1 MRPTLVGNPDIPKQ
15 KIQVL
20 SSFWY
25 IRFNNS
31 LKIQKMTNQSQYQVA
46 VGKDIQSVS
55 LVGEMRKSYLDYAMS
70 VIVARAI
77 PDVCD
82 GLKPVHRRIL
92 YAMYEGNY
100 DYNKPFKKSARI
112 VGEVMGKYHPH
123 GDSAIYESLVRMA
136 QDFSMRLPLID
147 GQGNFGSID
156 DDPAAAM
163 RYTESRL
170 KKVTHTMLEDLDKDT
185 VDFVP
190 NYDGSEREP
199 KVMPARFPNLL
210 VNGSGGIAVGMATNI
225 PPHNLGEVID
235 GVLAY
240 IDNSEITVEDLL
252 KIIPAPD
259 FPTGGIILGRNGYT
273 SAANTGRGS
282 VIMRGRHKIEK
293 LSGGKVAIIITE
305 VPYQVNKAKLVE
317 KIAELVKEKK
327 IEGITDLRDESDR
340 DGIRVVIELRRDA
353 MEEVIINQLYSFT
366 PLQSSFGVNM
376 LALNQGRPELLNL
389 LDVIRLFTRFR
400 EGVVARRTNFLLNKA
415 RDKTHILIGLAV
427 AVANIDE
434 IVELIKKSADS
445 AEAKEK
451 LLSRSWPSHTVE
463 AIIKLVQDKGNVIK
477 DGKFYFTEVQAKSIL
492 DMRLA
497 RLTGLE
503 MDKINAELAI
513 LAAEISEYLVL
524 LADRV
529 KLMNLVKSELVE
541 IKDQFAT
548 PRRSTVEDSE
558 FEVDIEDLIPKEDM
572 VVVGTMNGYIKRVLL
587 SAYRTQKRGGKGR
600 SAMDVRDEDIATDI
614 FVANTHT
621 PILFFSSKGKV
632 YKLKAYKLPLGNP
645 QARGR
650 ALVNLLPI
658 DQDEKIST
666 ILALP
671 ENEESWKDLSI
682 VFATASGD
690 IRRNS
695 MDQFVDIR
703 SSGKIAMKLEDGD
716 ALVNVAL
723 CGSKDDIMLSTA
735 NGKCIRFPV
744 EKLRVFQSRNSTGVR
759 GIKLDKGN
767 KVIAMS
773 ILTHTDSDSEIKDK
787 YLKIDLE
794 KRLQLREALI
804 FNKKLQENPATDLL
818 EQPKEILKI
827 KGAELPQEKIEE
839 MAINE
844 EFILTITENGF
855 GKRSSAYEYRIT
867 NRGGSGITNII
878 TSKRNG
884 NVVASFPIEGK
895 DQVMIITDK
904 GTLIRTEVTSVRI
917 TGRNTQGVTLIK
929 AKDEAVVSVARIAHT
944 GNKEV
949 DEAETGDDGSEQV
962 EGSEVVTT
970 QE

>member
-1 MRPTLVGNPDIPKQ
+1 MTNNLSNPDLASREIVP
-15 KIQVL
+15 
-20 SSFWY
+20 
-25 IRFNNS
+25 
-31 LKIQKMTNQSQYQVA
+31 VA
-46 VGKDIQSVS
+46 IET
-55 LVGEMRKSYLDYAMS
+55 EMKKSYLDYAMS

-92 YAMYEGNY
+92 YAMYEGGY
-100 DYNKPFKKSARI
+100 DYNKAFKKSARI

-185 VDFVP
+185 VDFGP

-199 KVMPARFPNLL
+199 KVMPAKFPNLL

-225 PPHNLGEVID
+225 PPHNLGETID
-235 GVLAY
+235 GCLAY
-240 IDNSEITVEDLL
+240 IDNNDITIEELI
-252 KIIPAPD
+252 KIIPGPD
-259 FPTGGIILGRNGYT
+259 FPTGGIILGRAGSE
-273 SAANTGRGS
+273 SAARTGRGS

-293 LSGGKVAIIITE
+293 AKNGKVSIIITE
-305 VPYQVNKAKLVE
+305 VPYQTNKAKLVE

-340 DGIRVVIELRRDA
+340 DGIRVVIEIKKDA

-366 PLQSSFGVNM
+366 GLQTSFGVNM
-376 LALNQGRPELLNL
+376 LALNHGRPELLNL
-389 LDVIRLFTRFR
+389 LQVIKLFVNFR
-400 EGVVARRTNFLLNKA
+400 EGVVARRTNFLLGKA

-434 IVELIKKSADS
+434 IVELIKKSPDAAS
-445 AEAKEK
+445 AKEK
-451 LLSRSWPSHTVE
+451 LLAKSWPSSTVE
-463 AIIKLVQDKGNVIK
+463 AIIKLVQDKGNVVK
-477 DGKFYFTEVQAKSIL
+477 DGKFYFTELQAKAIL

-503 MDKINAELAI
+503 ASKINEELRI
-513 LAAEISEYLVL
+513 LSGEISEYLSI
-524 LADRV
+524 LANRD
-529 KLMNLVKSELVE
+529 KLMKLVKDELIAVKE
-541 IKDQFAT
+541 EFST
-548 PRRSTVEDSE
+548 PRRSTIEESE

-572 VVVGTMNGYIKRVLL
+572 VVVATMNGYIKRVAL
-587 SAYRTQKRGGKGR
+587 SAYRSQKRGGKGR
-600 SAMDVRDEDIATDI
+600 SAMDVRDEDFATEI
-614 FVANTHT
+614 FATNTHT

-632 YKLKAYKLPLGNP
+632 YKLKTYKLPLGSP

-671 ENEESWKDLSI
+671 EDEESWKDLSI
-682 VFATASGD
+682 IFATSSGD
-690 IRRNS
+690 VRRNS
-695 MDQFVDIR
+695 MDQFTDIR
-703 SSGKIAMKLEDGD
+703 SSGKIAMKLEGD
-716 ALVNVAL
+716 EALIGVNL
-723 CGSKDDIMLSTA
+723 CSEKDDILLSTK

-744 EKLRVFQSRNSTGVR
+744 SKLRIFQSRNSTGVR
-759 GIKLDKGN
+759 GIKLEKGN

-773 ILTHTDSDSEIKDK
+773 VLKHSEADMLVREQ
-787 YLKIDLE
+787 YLKIPTETRVELKD
-794 KRLQLREALI
+794 ALV
-804 FNKKLQENPATDLL
+804 FNKKLAENPSEDLL
-818 EQPKEILKI
+818 AQPKPLPEFTSELK
-827 KGAELPQEKIEE
+827 KDLVLDMAE
-839 MAINE
+839 NE
-844 EFILTITENGF
+844 DFILTITQNGY

-884 NVVASFPIEGK
+884 DVVASFPIENS

-904 GTLIRTEVTSVRI
+904 GTLIRSDISTVRI

-929 AKDEAVVSVARIAHT
+929 AKENEKVVSVARIAHS
-944 GNKEV
+944 GNKEI
-949 DEAETGDDGSEQV
+949 DEAETGEDGAE
-962 EGSEVVTT
+962 ETATE
-970 QE
+970 E

>member
-1 MRPTLVGNPDIPKQ
+1 MTTQNI
-15 KIQVL
+15 IQVA
-20 SSFWY
+20 
-25 IRFNNS
+25 
-31 LKIQKMTNQSQYQVA
+31 T
-46 VGKDIQSVS
+46 GKDIQSVS
-55 LVGEMRKSYLDYAMS
+55 LVTEMKKSYLDYAMS

-77 PDVCD
+77 PDACD

-92 YAMYEGNY
+92 FAMHEGSY

-136 QDFSMRLPLID
+136 QDFSMRVPLID

-170 KKVTHTMLEDLDKDT
+170 EKISHTLLEDLDKDT
-185 VDFVP
+185 VDFIP

-199 KVMPARFPNLL
+199 KVLPARFPNLL
-210 VNGSGGIAVGMATNI
+210 VNGSSGIAVGMATNI

-235 GVLAY
+235 ACLAY
-240 IDNSEITVEDLL
+240 IDNNEIAIEDII
-252 KIIPAPD
+252 KIVPGPD
-259 FPTGGIILGRNGYT
+259 FPTGGIILGRSGYD
-273 SAANTGRGS
+273 SAARMGRGS
-282 VIMRGRHKIEK
+282 VVMRGKHKIEK
-293 LSGGKVAIIITE
+293 KTGGKVAIIIE
-305 VPYQVNKAKLVE
+305 EIPYQVNKAKLVE
-317 KIAELVKEKK
+317 KIADLVKEKK

-366 PLQSSFGVNM
+366 ELQCNFSVNM
-376 LALNQGRPELLNL
+376 LALNHGKPQLMGI
-389 LDVIRLFTRFR
+389 LDVIKIFSAFR
-400 EGVVARRTNFLLNKA
+400 EEVTIRRTNFLLNKA

-434 IVELIKKSADS
+434 IVELIKKSQDA

-451 LLSRSWPSHTVE
+451 LLAKSWPSHTVE

-477 DGKFYFTEVQAKSIL
+477 DGKFYFTEIQAKAIL
-492 DMRLA
+492 EMRLA

-503 MDKINAELAI
+503 MGKINDELRI
-513 LAAEISEYLVL
+513 LAAEISGYLEL

-529 KLMNLVKSELVE
+529 KLMELVKKELIE

-548 PRRSTVEDSE
+548 PRKSIIEDSE
-558 FEVDIEDLIPKEDM
+558 YEVDIEDLIPKEDM
-572 VVVGTMNGYIKRVLL
+572 VVVGTMNGYIKRVALN
-587 SAYRTQKRGGKGR
+587 AYRTQKRGGKGR
-600 SAMDVRDEDIATDI
+600 SAMDVREEDIATDI
-614 FVANTHT
+614 FVTNTHT

-632 YKLKAYKLPLGNP
+632 YKLKTYKLPLGNP

-650 ALVNLLPI
+650 ALVNLLPLE
-658 DQDEKIST
+658 QDEKIST

-682 VFATASGD
+682 IFATSNGD

-703 SSGKIAMKLEDGD
+703 SSGKIAMKLEGNE
-716 ALVNVAL
+716 ALIGVNL
-723 CGSKDDIMLSTA
+723 CTQKDDILLSTKD
-735 NGKCIRFPV
+735 GKCIRFPV
-744 EKLRVFQSRNSTGVR
+744 EKLRIFQSRNSTGVR
-759 GIKLDKGN
+759 GIKLEASN

-773 ILTHTDSDSEIKDK
+773 VLKHAIESSEEKEK
-787 YLKIDLE
+787 YLSVDLE
-794 KRLQLREALI
+794 KRLNLREALLY
-804 FNKKLQENPATDLL
+804 NKRLQENPPTDLL
-818 EQPKEILKI
+818 EQPKAIPQI
-827 KGAELPQEKIEE
+827 KNAELPQDKIEA
-839 MAINE
+839 MALNE
-844 EFILTITENGF
+844 EFILTMTENGF

-867 NRGGSGITNII
+867 NRGGSGITNIV

-884 NVVASFPIEGK
+884 CVVASFPIEAK
-895 DQVMIITDK
+895 DQVMIITNK
-904 GTLIRTEVTSVRI
+904 GTLIRTEVGSVRI

-929 AKDEAVVSVARIAHT
+929 TKDETVVSVARIAHT
-944 GNKEV
+944 GNKDV
-949 DEAETGDDGSEQV
+949 DDAETGEENGDQAETSE
-962 EGSEVVTT
+962 GASVT
-970 QE
+970 E

>member
-1 MRPTLVGNPDIPKQ
+1 
-15 KIQVL
+15 
-20 SSFWY
+20 
-25 IRFNNS
+25 
-31 LKIQKMTNQSQYQVA
+31 MTNQTPIQVA
-46 VGKDIQSVS
+46 TGKDIQSVS
-55 LVGEMRKSYLDYAMS
+55 LVSEMKKSYLDYAMS

-77 PDVCD
+77 PDACD

-100 DYNKPFKKSARI
+100 DYNRPFKKSARI

-123 GDSAIYESLVRMA
+123 GDAPIYESLVRMA

-156 DDPAAAM
+156 DDPPAAM

-235 GVLAY
+235 GCLAY
-240 IDNSEITVEDLL
+240 IENNNVTVEELL

-293 LSGGKVAIIITE
+293 LNAGKQAIIITE
-305 VPYQVNKAKLVE
+305 IPYQVNKAKLVE
-317 KIAELVKEKK
+317 KIAELVKDKK

-340 DGIRVVIELRRDA
+340 DGIRIVIELRRDA

-376 LALNQGRPELLNL
+376 LALNHGRPELMNL
-389 LDVIRLFTRFR
+389 LDVLKLFVRFR
-400 EGVVARRTNFLLNKA
+400 ENVVARRTNFLLNKA

-427 AVANIDE
+427 AVGNIDE
-434 IVELIKKSADS
+434 IVELIKKSKDS

-451 LLSRSWPSHTVE
+451 LLGRSWPSDTV
-463 AIIKLVQDKGNVIK
+463 ATIIKLVQDKGNVIK
-477 DGKFYFTEVQAKSIL
+477 DGKFYFTEVQAKAIL

-503 MDKINAELAI
+503 MDKINDELKE
-513 LAAEISEYLVL
+513 LAAEISEYLSI

-529 KLMNLVKSELVE
+529 KLMNLVKQELVE
-541 IKDQFAT
+541 IKEQFAT

-572 VVVGTMNGYIKRVLL
+572 VIVSTMNGYIKRVALG
-587 SAYRTQKRGGKGR
+587 AYRTQKRGGKGR

-621 PILFFSSKGKV
+621 PILFFSNKGKA

-650 ALVNLLPI
+650 ALVNLLPL

-671 ENEESWKDLSI
+671 ENEETWKDLSI
-682 VFATASGD
+682 IFATSSGD

-695 MDQFVDIR
+695 MDQFADIR
-703 SSGKIAMKLEDGD
+703 SSGKIAMKLEGKEG
-716 ALVNVAL
+716 LVGVNL
-723 CGSKDDIMLSTA
+723 CTEKDDIMLSTK

-759 GIKLDKGN
+759 GIKLEAGN
-767 KVIAMS
+767 EVIAMS
-773 ILTHTDSDSEIKDK
+773 ILKHAGEDSEIKEK
-787 YLKIDLE
+787 YLSIDLE
-794 KRLQLREALI
+794 KRLELRDALI
-804 FNKKLQENPATDLL
+804 FNKNLAENPSQDLL
-818 EQPKEILKI
+818 VQPKTVPQI
-827 KGAELPQEKIEE
+827 KVEGLEQKKIEE
-839 MAINE
+839 MAALE
-844 EFILTITENGF
+844 EFILTITENGY

-884 NVVASFPIEGK
+884 EVVASFPIENN
-895 DQVMIITDK
+895 DQVMIITNK
-904 GTLIRTEVTSVRI
+904 GTLIRTEVESVRI

-929 AKDEAVVSVARIAHT
+929 TKDETVVSVARIAHT
-944 GNKEV
+944 GNKDV
-949 DEAETGDDGSEQV
+949 DEAEVGEEISE
-962 EGSEVVTT
+962 EITATLE
-970 QE
+970 

>member
-1 MRPTLVGNPDIPKQ
+1 MTSDLKNDTTKAMP
-15 KIQVL
+15 QV
-20 SSFWY
+20 Y
-25 IRFNNS
+25 
-31 LKIQKMTNQSQYQVA
+31 
-46 VGKDIQSVS
+46 VGKDVQSVS

-77 PDVCD
+77 PDACD

-156 DDPAAAM
+156 DDPPAAM

-170 KKVTHTMLEDLDKDT
+170 EKVSHTMLDDLDKDT

-199 KVMPARFPNLL
+199 KVLPARFPNLL

-235 GVLAY
+235 GCLAY
-240 IDNSEITVEDLL
+240 IDNNDITIDELI

-259 FPTGGIILGRNGYT
+259 FPTGGIILGRSGFN

-293 LSGGKVAIIITE
+293 IGGGKNAIIITE
-305 VPYQVNKAKLVE
+305 IPYQVNKAKLVE
-317 KIAELVKEKK
+317 KIADLVKDKK

-366 PLQSSFGVNM
+366 DLQTSFGVNM
-376 LALNQGRPELLNL
+376 LALNHGKPELLNIL
-389 LDVIRLFTRFR
+389 EVLKIFAAFR
-400 EGVVARRTNFLLNKA
+400 EKVVTRRTNFLLNKA

-434 IVELIKKSADS
+434 IVELIKKSKDA

-451 LLSRSWPSHTVE
+451 LLAKPWSAGIVE
-463 AIIKLVQDKGNVIK
+463 AMIKLVQDKGNKIQN
-477 DGKFYFTEVQAKSIL
+477 GKFYFTEVQAKAIL
-492 DMRLA
+492 EMRLA

-503 MDKINAELAI
+503 MEKINDELKL
-513 LAAEISEYLVL
+513 LAAEISGYLEL
-524 LADRV
+524 LSDRN
-529 KLMNLVKSELVE
+529 KLMALVKKELIEVKE
-541 IKDQFAT
+541 EFAT
-548 PRRSTVEDSE
+548 PRKSTIEDSE

-572 VVVGTMNGYIKRVLL
+572 VVVGTMNGYIKRVAL
-587 SAYRTQKRGGKGR
+587 SAYRTQRRGGKGR

-614 FVANTHT
+614 FVTNTHT

-632 YKLKAYKLPLGNP
+632 YRLKTYKLPLGSP
-645 QARGR
+645 QAKGR
-650 ALVNLLPI
+650 ALVNLLPLE
-658 DQDEKIST
+658 QDEKIST

-671 ENEESWKDLSI
+671 EDESTWKDLSI
-682 VFATASGD
+682 IFATSNGD

-703 SSGKIAMKLEDGD
+703 SSGKIAMKLEGD
-716 ALVNVAL
+716 EALIGVNL
-723 CGSKDDIMLSTA
+723 CHEKNDIMLSTKS
-735 NGKCIRFPV
+735 GKCIRFPV
-744 EKLRVFQSRNSTGVR
+744 AKLRTFQSRNSTGVR
-759 GIKLDKGN
+759 GIKLEAGN

-773 ILTHTDSDSEIKDK
+773 VLTHAGEDMEVKEK
-787 YLKIDLE
+787 YLSIDLE
-794 KRLQLREALI
+794 KRLELRDALI
-804 FNKKLQENPATDLL
+804 HNKNLKENPAPDLL
-818 EQPKEILKI
+818 EQPRALPKI
-827 KGAELPQEKIEE
+827 KVEGLSQEVIEE
-839 MAINE
+839 MAMLE
-844 EFILTITENGF
+844 EFILTITENGY

-895 DQVMIITDK
+895 DQVMVITNK
-904 GTLIRTEVTSVRI
+904 GTLIRTEVGTVRI

-929 AKDEAVVSVARIAHT
+929 AKDETVVSVARIAHT

-949 DEAETGDDGSEQV
+949 DEAETGEEPSAEGGEAV
-962 EGSEVVTT
+962 EA
-970 QE
+970 

>member
-1 MRPTLVGNPDIPKQ
+1 
-15 KIQVL
+15 
-20 SSFWY
+20 
-25 IRFNNS
+25 
-31 LKIQKMTNQSQYQVA
+31 MTTQNTAIQVA

-55 LVGEMRKSYLDYAMS
+55 LVTEMKKSYLDYAMS

-77 PDVCD
+77 PDACD

-136 QDFSMRLPLID
+136 QDFSMRVPLID

-170 KKVTHTMLEDLDKDT
+170 EKISHTMLDDLDKDT

-190 NYDGSEREP
+190 NYDGHEKEP
-199 KVMPARFPNLL
+199 KVLPARFPNLL

-235 GVLAY
+235 ACLAY
-240 IDNSEITVEDLL
+240 IDNNQIGIDEII
-252 KIIPAPD
+252 KIIPGPD
-259 FPTGGIILGRNGYT
+259 FPTGGIILGRSGFD
-273 SAANTGRGS
+273 SAARMGRGS
-282 VIMRGRHKIEK
+282 VVMRGRHKIEK
-293 LSGGKVAIIITE
+293 KTGGKVAIIIE
-305 VPYQVNKAKLVE
+305 EIPYQVNKAKLVE
-317 KIAELVKEKK
+317 KIADLVKEKK

-366 PLQSSFGVNM
+366 ELQSNFSVNM
-376 LALNQGRPELLNL
+376 LALNHGRPQLMGILEIIKIFTEFRF
-389 LDVIRLFTRFR
+389 DVTI
-400 EGVVARRTNFLLNKA
+400 RRTNFLLNKA

-427 AVANIDE
+427 AVSNIDE
-434 IVELIKKSADS
+434 IVELIKKSKDA

-451 LLSRSWPSHTVE
+451 LLAKPWPVGLVE
-463 AIIKLVQDKGNVIK
+463 TIINLIQDKGNIVK
-477 DGKFYFTEVQAKSIL
+477 AGKFYFTEAQAKAIL
-492 DMRLA
+492 EMRLA

-503 MDKINAELAI
+503 MEKINDELKI
-513 LAAEISEYLVL
+513 LAAEISNYLEL
-524 LADRV
+524 LADRGKLSALIKKELTEV
-529 KLMNLVKSELVE
+529 KE
-541 IKDQFAT
+541 QFAT
-548 PRRSTVEDSE
+548 PRKSTIEDSE

-572 VVVGTMNGYIKRVLL
+572 VVVGTMNGYIKRVAL
-587 SAYRTQKRGGKGR
+587 SAYRTQRRGGKGR
-600 SAMDVRDEDIATDI
+600 SAMDVRDEDVATDI
-614 FVANTHT
+614 FATNTHT

-632 YKLKAYKLPLGNP
+632 YKLKTYKLPLGNP

-650 ALVNLLPI
+650 ALVNLLPLEP
-658 DQDEKIST
+658 DEKIST

-671 ENEESWKDLSI
+671 EDEEKWKDLSI
-682 VFATASGD
+682 IFATSGGD

-703 SSGKIAMKLEDGD
+703 SSGKIAMKLEGD
-716 ALVNVAL
+716 EALIGVNL
-723 CGSKDDIMLSTA
+723 CTEKDDILLSTKD
-735 NGKCIRFPV
+735 GKCIRFPV
-744 EKLRVFQSRNSTGVR
+744 SKLRIFQSRNSTGVR
-759 GIKLDKGN
+759 GIKLENGN
-767 KVIAMS
+767 KVIALS
-773 ILTHTDSDSEIKDK
+773 VLKHAGEDSEVKEK

-794 KRLQLREALI
+794 KRLELRDALI
-804 FNKKLQENPATDLL
+804 HNRRLLETPPTDLL
-818 EQPKEILKI
+818 EQPKEILQI
-827 KGAELPQEKIEE
+827 KGAELPQSKIEE
-839 MAINE
+839 MAEVE
-844 EFILTITENGF
+844 EFIFTMTKNGF

-884 NVVASFPIEGK
+884 AVVASFPIEGK

-904 GTLIRTEVTSVRI
+904 GTLIRTEVGSVRI

-929 AKDEAVVSVARIAHT
+929 TKDETVVSVARIANT

-949 DEAETGDDGSEQV
+949 DEAETGEDGGEQSEA
-962 EGSEVVTT
+962 ETT
-970 QE
+970 SAE

>member
-1 MRPTLVGNPDIPKQ
+1 
-15 KIQVL
+15 
-20 SSFWY
+20 
-25 IRFNNS
+25 
-31 LKIQKMTNQSQYQVA
+31 MTNQNVIQVA

-55 LVGEMRKSYLDYAMS
+55 LVSEMKKSYLDYAMS
-70 VIVARAI
+70 VIVSRAI
-77 PDVCD
+77 PDACD

-136 QDFSMRLPLID
+136 QDFSMRVPLID

-170 KKVTHTMLEDLDKDT
+170 EKISHTMLDDLDKDT

-190 NYDGSEREP
+190 NYDGHEKEP
-199 KVMPARFPNLL
+199 RVLPARFPNLL

-235 GVLAY
+235 ACLAY
-240 IDNSEITVEDLL
+240 IDNNEISIEDII
-252 KIIPAPD
+252 KIIPGPD
-259 FPTGGIILGRNGYT
+259 FPTGGIILGRSGFD
-273 SAANTGRGS
+273 SAARMGRGS
-282 VIMRGRHKIEK
+282 VVMRGRHKIEK
-293 LSGGKVAIIITE
+293 KTGGKVSIIIE
-305 VPYQVNKAKLVE
+305 EIPYQVNKAKLVE
-317 KIAELVKEKK
+317 KIAELVKEKR

-366 PLQSSFGVNM
+366 ELQSNFSVNM
-376 LALNQGRPELLNL
+376 LALNHGRPQLMGI
-389 LDVIRLFTRFR
+389 LDVIKIFTAFR
-400 EGVVARRTNFLLNKA
+400 EDVTTRRTNFLLNKA

-434 IVELIKKSADS
+434 IVELIKKSQDA
-445 AEAKEK
+445 AEAKER
-451 LLSRSWPSHTVE
+451 LLARSWPAHTVE
-463 AIIKLVQDKGNVIK
+463 AIIKLVQDKGNIIK
-477 DGKFYFTEVQAKSIL
+477 DGQFYFTEAQAKAIL
-492 DMRLA
+492 EMRLA

-503 MDKINAELAI
+503 MGKINDELKI
-513 LAAEISEYLVL
+513 LAAEISSYLL
-524 LADRV
+524 LLSDRS
-529 KLMNLVKSELVE
+529 KLMELVKKELTEVKE
-541 IKDQFAT
+541 QFAT
-548 PRRSTVEDSE
+548 PRRSTIEDSE

-572 VVVGTMNGYIKRVLL
+572 VVVGTMNGYIKRVALN
-587 SAYRTQKRGGKGR
+587 AYRTQKRGGKGR
-600 SAMDVRDEDIATDI
+600 SAMDVREEDIATDI
-614 FVANTHT
+614 FVTNTHT

-632 YKLKAYKLPLGNP
+632 YKLKTYKLPLGNP

-650 ALVNLLPI
+650 ALVNLLPLEA
-658 DQDEKIST
+658 DEKIST

-671 ENEESWKDLSI
+671 EDEAKWKDLSI
-682 VFATASGD
+682 IFATSGGD

-703 SSGKIAMKLEDGD
+703 SSGKIAMKLEGD
-716 ALVNVAL
+716 EALIGVNL
-723 CGSKDDIMLSTA
+723 CNEADDILLSTK

-744 EKLRVFQSRNSTGVR
+744 NKLRIFQSRNSTGVR
-759 GIKLDKGN
+759 GIKLELGN

-773 ILTHTDSDSEIKDK
+773 VLNHAGDNSEEKEK
-787 YLKIDLE
+787 YLSIDLE
-794 KRLQLREALI
+794 KRLELREALI
-804 FNKKLQENPATDLL
+804 HNKKLQENPPTDLL
-818 EQPKEILKI
+818 EQPKTVPTI
-827 KGAELPQEKIEE
+827 KGSDLPQAKIEE
-839 MAINE
+839 MAQNE
-844 EFILTITENGF
+844 EFILTITENGY

-867 NRGGSGITNII
+867 NRGGSGITNIV

-884 NVVASFPIEGK
+884 AVVASFPIEAK
-895 DQVMIITDK
+895 DQLMIITNK
-904 GTLIRTEVTSVRI
+904 GTLIRTEVGSVRI

-929 AKDEAVVSVARIAHT
+929 AKDETVVSVARIAHT

-949 DEAETGDDGSEQV
+949 DDAETGEETGDESNTV
-962 EGSEVVTT
+962 EATVT
-970 QE
+970 E

>member
-1 MRPTLVGNPDIPKQ
+1 
-15 KIQVL
+15 
-20 SSFWY
+20 
-25 IRFNNS
+25 
-31 LKIQKMTNQSQYQVA
+31 MTNQNVIQVA

-55 LVGEMRKSYLDYAMS
+55 LVSEMKKSYLDYAMS
-70 VIVARAI
+70 VIVSRAI
-77 PDVCD
+77 PDACD

-136 QDFSMRLPLID
+136 QDFSMRVPLID

-170 KKVTHTMLEDLDKDT
+170 EKVTHTMLDDLDKDT

-190 NYDGSEREP
+190 NYDGHEREP
-199 KVMPARFPNLL
+199 RVLPARFPNLL

-235 GVLAY
+235 ACLAY
-240 IDNSEITVEDLL
+240 IDNNEISIDDII
-252 KIIPAPD
+252 KIIPGPD
-259 FPTGGIILGRNGYT
+259 FPTGGIILGRSGFD
-273 SAANTGRGS
+273 SAARMGRGS
-282 VIMRGRHKIEK
+282 VVMRGRHKIEK
-293 LSGGKVAIIITE
+293 KSGGKVAIIIE
-305 VPYQVNKAKLVE
+305 EIPYQVNKAKLVE
-317 KIAELVKEKK
+317 KIAELVKEKR

-366 PLQSSFGVNM
+366 ELQSNFSVNM
-376 LALNQGRPELLNL
+376 LALNHGRPQLMGILE
-389 LDVIRLFTRFR
+389 VIKIFTAFR
-400 EGVVARRTNFLLNKA
+400 EDVTTRRTNFLLNKA

-434 IVELIKKSADS
+434 IVELIKKSQDA
-445 AEAKEK
+445 AEAKER
-451 LLSRSWPSHTVE
+451 LLAKSWPAHTVE
-463 AIIKLVQDKGNVIK
+463 AIINLVQDRGNIIK
-477 DGKFYFTEVQAKSIL
+477 DGQFYFTEAQAKAIL
-492 DMRLA
+492 EMRLA

-503 MDKINAELAI
+503 MGKINDELKI
-513 LAAEISEYLVL
+513 LAAEISGYLL
-524 LADRV
+524 LLSDRS
-529 KLMNLVKSELVE
+529 KLMDLVKKELTDVKE
-541 IKDQFAT
+541 QFAT
-548 PRRSTVEDSE
+548 PRRSTIEDSE

-572 VVVGTMNGYIKRVLL
+572 VVVGTMNGYIKRVALN
-587 SAYRTQKRGGKGR
+587 AYRTQKRGGKGR
-600 SAMDVRDEDIATDI
+600 SAMDVREEDIATDI
-614 FVANTHT
+614 FVTNTHT

-632 YKLKAYKLPLGNP
+632 YKLKTYKLPLGSP

-650 ALVNLLPI
+650 ALVNLLPLEA
-658 DQDEKIST
+658 DEKIST

-671 ENEESWKDLSI
+671 EDEEKWKDLSI
-682 VFATASGD
+682 IFATSGGD

-703 SSGKIAMKLEDGD
+703 SSGKIAMKLEGD
-716 ALVNVAL
+716 EALIGVNL
-723 CGSKDDIMLSTA
+723 CNEADDILLSTK

-744 EKLRVFQSRNSTGVR
+744 NKLRIFQSRNSTGVR
-759 GIKLDKGN
+759 GIKLELGN

-773 ILTHTDSDSEIKDK
+773 VLNHAGDNSEEKEK
-787 YLKIDLE
+787 YLSINLE
-794 KRLQLREALI
+794 KRLELHDAI
-804 FNKKLQENPATDLL
+804 IHNKRLQENPPTDLL
-818 EQPKEILKI
+818 EQPRELIQI
-827 KGAELPQEKIEE
+827 KGSELSQAKIEE
-839 MAINE
+839 MAENE

-867 NRGGSGITNII
+867 NRGGSGITNIV

-884 NVVASFPIEGK
+884 AVVASFPIEAK
-895 DQVMIITDK
+895 DQLMIITNK
-904 GTLIRTEVTSVRI
+904 GTLIRTEVGSVRI

-929 AKDEAVVSVARIAHT
+929 AKDEMVVSVARIAHT

-949 DEAETGDDGSEQV
+949 DDAETGEETGEGLETSESATAV
-962 EGSEVVTT
+962 E
-970 QE
+970 

>member
-1 MRPTLVGNPDIPKQ
+1 MTNKNDTTP
-15 KIQVL
+15 
-20 SSFWY
+20 
-25 IRFNNS
+25 NNS
-31 LKIQKMTNQSQYQVA
+31 GAFQVA

-55 LVGEMRKSYLDYAMS
+55 LVTEMKKSYLDYAMS
-70 VIVARAI
+70 VIVSRAI
-77 PDVCD
+77 PDACD

-136 QDFSMRLPLID
+136 QDFSMRVPLID
-147 GQGNFGSID
+147 GQGNFGSVD

-170 KKVTHTMLEDLDKDT
+170 EKISHTMLDDLDKDT

-190 NYDGSEREP
+190 NYDGHEREP
-199 KVMPARFPNLL
+199 KVLPARFPNLL

-240 IDNSEITVEDLL
+240 IDNNEITIDDII
-252 KIIPAPD
+252 KIIPGPD
-259 FPTGGIILGRNGYT
+259 FPTGGIILGRSGFD
-273 SAANTGRGS
+273 SAARTGRGS
-282 VIMRGRHKIEK
+282 VVMRGKHKIEK
-293 LSGGKVAIIITE
+293 KTGGKVAIIIE
-305 VPYQVNKAKLVE
+305 EIPYQVNKAKLVE
-317 KIAELVKEKK
+317 KIADLVKEKK

-366 PLQSSFGVNM
+366 ELQSNFSVNM
-376 LALNQGRPELLNL
+376 LALNHGKPQLLGI
-389 LDVIRLFTRFR
+389 LDVIKIFTAFR
-400 EGVVARRTNFLLNKA
+400 EEVTTRRTNFLLNKA

-434 IVELIKKSADS
+434 IVELIKKSQDA

-451 LLSRSWPSHTVE
+451 LLAKSWPAHTVE
-463 AIIKLVQDKGNVIK
+463 AIIKLVQDKGNIIK
-477 DGKFYFTEVQAKSIL
+477 DGKFYFTEAQAKAIL
-492 DMRLA
+492 EMRLA

-503 MDKINAELAI
+503 MDKINEELRI
-513 LAAEISEYLVL
+513 LAAEISGYLIL
-524 LADRV
+524 LSDRV
-529 KLMNLVKSELVE
+529 KMMELVKKELIDVKE
-541 IKDQFAT
+541 QFAT
-548 PRRSTVEDSE
+548 PRKSTIEDSE
-558 FEVDIEDLIPKEDM
+558 YEVDIEDLIPKEDM
-572 VVVGTMNGYIKRVLL
+572 VVVGTMNGYIKRVALN
-587 SAYRTQKRGGKGR
+587 AYRTQKRGGKGR
-600 SAMDVRDEDIATDI
+600 SAMDVREEDIATDI
-614 FVANTHT
+614 FVTNTHT

-632 YKLKAYKLPLGNP
+632 YKLKTYKLPLGNP

-650 ALVNLLPI
+650 ALVNLLPLEPN
-658 DQDEKIST
+658 EKIST

-671 ENEESWKDLSI
+671 ENEETWKDLSI
-682 VFATASGD
+682 IFATSGGD
-690 IRRNS
+690 VRRNS

-703 SSGKIAMKLEDGD
+703 SSGKIAMKLEGD
-716 ALVNVAL
+716 EALIGVNL
-723 CGSKDDIMLSTA
+723 CTEADDIMVSTKD
-735 NGKCIRFPV
+735 GKCIRFPV
-744 EKLRVFQSRNSTGVR
+744 SKLRIFQSRNSTGVR
-759 GIKLDKGN
+759 GIKLEKGN

-773 ILTHTDSDSEIKDK
+773 VLKHAGEDSEIKEK

-794 KRLQLREALI
+794 ERLALREALVH
-804 FNKKLQENPATDLL
+804 NKKLQETPSEDLL
-818 EQPKEILKI
+818 VTPVEVPKI
-827 KGAELPQEKIEE
+827 KGAELPQDQIET
-839 MAINE
+839 MAMDE
-844 EFILTITENGF
+844 EFIFTMTENGF

-867 NRGGSGITNII
+867 NRGGSGITNIV

-884 NVVASFPIEGK
+884 SVVASFPIEGK

-904 GTLIRTEVTSVRI
+904 GTLIRTEVGSVRI

-929 AKDEAVVSVARIAHT
+929 TKDEAVVSVARIAHT

-949 DEAETGDDGSEQV
+949 DEAETGEEVAEGQG
-962 EGSEVVTT
+962 EGSEGNSVT
-970 QE
+970 E

>member
-1 MRPTLVGNPDIPKQ
+1 MTDQNI
-15 KIQVL
+15 IQVA
-20 SSFWY
+20 
-25 IRFNNS
+25 
-31 LKIQKMTNQSQYQVA
+31 T
-46 VGKDIQSVS
+46 GKDIQPVS
-55 LVGEMRKSYLDYAMS
+55 LVTEMKKSYLDYAMS
-70 VIVARAI
+70 VIVSRAI
-77 PDVCD
+77 PDACD

-136 QDFSMRLPLID
+136 QDFSMRVPLID

-170 KKVTHTMLEDLDKDT
+170 EKISHTMLDDLDKDT
-185 VDFVP
+185 VDFMP
-190 NYDGSEREP
+190 NYDGHEKEP
-199 KVMPARFPNLL
+199 KVLPARFPNLL

-235 GVLAY
+235 ACLAY
-240 IDNSEITVEDLL
+240 IDNNDVSIEEII
-252 KIIPAPD
+252 KIVPGPD
-259 FPTGGIILGRNGYT
+259 FPTGGIILGRAGFD
-273 SAANTGRGS
+273 SAARTGRGS
-282 VIMRGRHKIEK
+282 VVMRGRHKIEK
-293 LSGGKVAIIITE
+293 KTGGKVAIIIE
-305 VPYQVNKAKLVE
+305 EIPYQVNKAKLVE
-317 KIAELVKEKK
+317 KIADLVKEKK

-340 DGIRVVIELRRDA
+340 DGIRVVIELKRDA

-366 PLQSSFGVNM
+366 ELQCNFSVNI
-376 LALNQGRPELLNL
+376 LALNHGKPQLMNL
-389 LDVIRLFTRFR
+389 LDVIKVFSNFRFD
-400 EGVVARRTNFLLNKA
+400 VTTRRTNFLLGKA

-434 IVELIKKSADS
+434 IVELIKSSKDVV
-445 AEAKEK
+445 EAKEK
-451 LLSRSWPSHTVE
+451 LLGKSWPVGVVE
-463 AIIKLVQDKGNVIK
+463 TIIKLVHDKGNVVK
-477 DGKFYFTEVQAKSIL
+477 DGKFYFTEIQAKAIL

-503 MDKINAELAI
+503 MDKISDELKA
-513 LAAEISEYLVL
+513 LAAEISGYLEL
-524 LADRV
+524 LGDRS
-529 KLMNLVKSELVE
+529 KMLELVKKELIEVKE
-541 IKDQFAT
+541 QFAT
-548 PRRSTVEDSE
+548 PRRSTIENSE

-572 VVVGTMNGYIKRVLL
+572 VVVGTMNGYIKRVAL

-600 SAMDVRDEDIATDI
+600 SAMDVRDEDITTDI
-614 FVANTHT
+614 FVTNTHT
-621 PILFFSSKGKV
+621 PILFFSNKGKV
-632 YKLKAYKLPLGNP
+632 YRLKTYKLPLGSP

-650 ALVNLLPI
+650 ALVNLLPLE
-658 DQDEKIST
+658 QDEKIST

-671 ENEESWKDLSI
+671 EDEATWQNLSI
-682 VFATASGD
+682 VFATSNGD

-703 SSGKIAMKLEDGD
+703 SSGKIAMKLEGNE
-716 ALVNVAL
+716 ALIGVNL
-723 CGSKDDIMLSTA
+723 CTEQDDILLSTKD
-735 NGKCIRFPV
+735 GKCIRFPV

-759 GIKLDKGN
+759 GVKLEKGN

-773 ILTHTDSDSEIKDK
+773 ILKHATEDSEIKEK
-787 YLKIDLE
+787 YLKVDLE
-794 KRLQLREALI
+794 QRLAIREALL
-804 FNKKLQENPATDLL
+804 FNKKLQENPSDDLL
-818 EQPKEILKI
+818 VQPKDIPQI
-827 KGAELPQEKIEE
+827 KDAELPQSKIEE

-884 NVVASFPIEGK
+884 NVVASFPIEGN
-895 DQVMIITDK
+895 DQIMIITDK
-904 GTLIRTEVTSVRI
+904 GTLIRSEVASVRI
-917 TGRNTQGVTLIK
+917 SGRNTQGVTLIK
-929 AKDEAVVSVARIAHT
+929 TKDEAVVSVARIAHT

-949 DEAETGDDGSEQV
+949 DDAEVGDESADAIEGETSVSEEAAS
-962 EGSEVVTT
+962 
-970 QE
+970 

>member
-1 MRPTLVGNPDIPKQ
+1 
-15 KIQVL
+15 
-20 SSFWY
+20 
-25 IRFNNS
+25 
-31 LKIQKMTNQSQYQVA
+31 MTNQNVIQVA

-55 LVGEMRKSYLDYAMS
+55 LVSEMKKSYLDYAMS
-70 VIVARAI
+70 VIVSRAI
-77 PDVCD
+77 PDACD

-136 QDFSMRLPLID
+136 QDFSMRVPLID

-170 KKVTHTMLEDLDKDT
+170 EKVTHTMLDDLDKDT

-190 NYDGSEREP
+190 NYDGHEKEP
-199 KVMPARFPNLL
+199 RVLPARFPNLL

-235 GVLAY
+235 ACLAY
-240 IDNSEITVEDLL
+240 IDNNEISIDDII
-252 KIIPAPD
+252 KIIPGPD
-259 FPTGGIILGRNGYT
+259 FPTGGIILGRSGFD
-273 SAANTGRGS
+273 SAARMGRGS
-282 VIMRGRHKIEK
+282 VVMRGRHKIEK
-293 LSGGKVAIIITE
+293 KSGGKVAIIIE
-305 VPYQVNKAKLVE
+305 EIPYQVNKAKLVE
-317 KIAELVKEKK
+317 KIAELVKEKR

-366 PLQSSFGVNM
+366 ELQSNFSVNM
-376 LALNQGRPELLNL
+376 LALNHGRPQLMGILE
-389 LDVIRLFTRFR
+389 VIKIFTAFR
-400 EGVVARRTNFLLNKA
+400 EDVTTRRTNFLLNKA

-434 IVELIKKSADS
+434 IVELIKKSQDA
-445 AEAKEK
+445 AEAKER
-451 LLSRSWPSHTVE
+451 LLAKSWPAHTVE
-463 AIIKLVQDKGNVIK
+463 AIINLVQDRGNIIK
-477 DGKFYFTEVQAKSIL
+477 DGQFYFTEAQAKAIL
-492 DMRLA
+492 EMRLA

-503 MDKINAELAI
+503 MGKINDELKI
-513 LAAEISEYLVL
+513 LAAEISGYLL
-524 LADRV
+524 LLSDRS
-529 KLMNLVKSELVE
+529 KLMDLVKKELTDVKE
-541 IKDQFAT
+541 QFAT
-548 PRRSTVEDSE
+548 PRRSTIEDSE

-572 VVVGTMNGYIKRVLL
+572 VVVGTMNGYIKRVALN
-587 SAYRTQKRGGKGR
+587 AYRTQKRGGKGR

-614 FVANTHT
+614 FVTNTHT

-632 YKLKAYKLPLGNP
+632 YKLKTYKLPLGSP

-650 ALVNLLPI
+650 ALVNLLPLEA
-658 DQDEKIST
+658 DEKIST

-671 ENEESWKDLSI
+671 EDEEKWKDLSI
-682 VFATASGD
+682 IFATSGGD

-703 SSGKIAMKLEDGD
+703 SSGKIAMKLEGD
-716 ALVNVAL
+716 EALIGVNL
-723 CGSKDDIMLSTA
+723 CNEDDDILLSTK

-744 EKLRVFQSRNSTGVR
+744 NKLRIFQSRNSTGVR
-759 GIKLDKGN
+759 GIKLELGN

-773 ILTHTDSDSEIKDK
+773 VLNHAGDNSEEKEK
-787 YLKIDLE
+787 YLSINLE
-794 KRLQLREALI
+794 KRLELHDAI
-804 FNKKLQENPATDLL
+804 IHNKRLQENPPTDLL
-818 EQPKEILKI
+818 EQPRELIQI
-827 KGAELPQEKIEE
+827 KGSELSQAKIEE
-839 MAINE
+839 MAENE

-867 NRGGSGITNII
+867 NRGGSGITNIV

-884 NVVASFPIEGK
+884 AVVASFPIEAK
-895 DQVMIITDK
+895 DQLMIITNK
-904 GTLIRTEVTSVRI
+904 GTLIRTEVGSVRI

-929 AKDEAVVSVARIAHT
+929 AKDETVVSVARIAHT

-949 DEAETGDDGSEQV
+949 DDAETGEETGEESNTV
-962 EGSEVVTT
+962 EATVT
-970 QE
+970 E